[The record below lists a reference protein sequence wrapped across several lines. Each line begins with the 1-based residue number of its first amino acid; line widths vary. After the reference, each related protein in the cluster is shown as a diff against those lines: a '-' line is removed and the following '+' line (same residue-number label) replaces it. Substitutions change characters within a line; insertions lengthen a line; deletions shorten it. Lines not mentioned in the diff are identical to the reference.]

1 MSYNSSRA
9 QVKTTTTTSTSN
21 YEPES
26 GKIQET
32 NTTTFSQIQKPT
44 KYTESIVR
52 IGRRGKND
60 TQEIITK
67 TYQQPTRVVET
78 KTRYDPKTGT
88 TQKITTTGYQPQ
100 AKVVTETRRK
110 NEPSKGTKEITTT
123 TSKYQPSSKV
133 VTETTKRYGPVSSS
147 TKETTVT
154 TTKYQPQTKVTETR
168 TRYGTSNIPDKDG
181 YVTVPLKVSEAKKRY
196 GPDVKSSKQVTY
208 ITYQPGRAK
217 PINDNNVDKKND
229 VFVVSE
235 KRTEKYSNNN
245 GNEKKCVTVEKTVDD
260 GKKRQ
265 FRRFQASK

>member
-1 MSYNSSRA
+1 MSYTSSRA
-9 QVKTTTTTSTSN
+9 QKTTTTTSTSN
-21 YEPES
+21 YGPES
-26 GKIQET
+26 RRTQET
-32 NTTTFSQIQKPT
+32 NTTTTSQIQKPT

-60 TQEIITK
+60 IQETITK
-67 TYQQPTRVVET
+67 TYQQPKRVVET
-78 KTRYDPKTGT
+78 KTKYDPKTGT
-88 TQKITTTGYQPQ
+88 SQKITTIGYQP

-110 NEPSKGTKEITTT
+110 NGPSTGTKEITTT

-168 TRYGTSNIPDKDG
+168 TRYGTSNVPDKDG
-181 YVTVPLKVSEAKKRY
+181 YVTVPLKVSESNERIGHDK
-196 GPDVKSSKQVTY
+196 KSSKQVTY

-217 PINDNNVDKKND
+217 PITDNYVDKDND

-245 GNEKKCVTVEKTVDD
+245 GNEKTSVTVEKTVDD

-265 FRRFQASK
+265 YRRFQASK